1 MTAVPPVASESD
13 ERHVSREQWLAEVV
27 TGPRTPR
34 MEWAEARL
42 HGEDPSESRAWTRLT
57 ALVATQCPAAVMEAP
72 RLDGRTGALVE
83 GVAVARGGALLEGAE
98 ILGEVVS
105 DARLSVDEPVLTW
118 ALAEQGRAWG
128 MSGDISG
135 AAAALSEAAT
145 LAERTAMP
153 IAGCMAR
160 SNLGMLYAQEGRSI
174 DYERHTRLA
183 LEIARESGD
192 VEGLAL
198 GLSNLGGALTTQ
210 KRFEE
215 AASAL
220 TEARELAEKHLL
232 RRIEALATSAL
243 GGLSIETGDIE
254 GGLRLYD
261 AAGLVLA
268 DIPDPFQ
275 VGYNDVIA
283 GRLLLQQERPELALQ
298 RARGAGSHGS
308 RYGLIELQVRA
319 SDLESLVLES
329 LGRLGE
335 SLQAARRSAALERGR
350 LDARVA
356 ASKQAGERSQRSLL
370 ALKRAAWERQRRQE
384 LEQSD
389 RALRDALAEE
399 TRLRAILEE
408 TARTDSL
415 TGIANRR
422 AHESDVRAILADA
435 ARAGREVAM
444 LIIDIDHFKAIN
456 DRYGH
461 EVGDEVLVGVAQ
473 RLQGTLRAS
482 DRVARWGGEEFTV
495 CAPGV
500 GFDGAERVASTL
512 LTSIRGAPFDT
523 QVGPVRVTVSIGA
536 AVHDPGLPAG
546 DRTFRVADAALYR
559 AKREGRDRA
568 VVARS
573 IEEDETEGL
582 GPA

>member
-1 MTAVPPVASESD
+1 MTAVPPVPSEVD
-13 ERHVSREQWLAEVV
+13 EHRVSREQWLAEVV
-27 TGPRTPR
+27 TGPRSPR
-34 MEWAEARL
+34 MAWAVERL
-42 HGEDPSESRAWTRLT
+42 LGGDPSASRAWTRLT
-57 ALVATQCPAAVMEAP
+57 ALVATQRPSAVMAAR
-72 RLDGRTGALVE
+72 RLDGRIGALVE
-83 GVAVARGGALLEGAE
+83 GVAVARSGALLEGAE

-105 DARLSVDEPVLTW
+105 DARLAVDEPVLTW

-128 MSGDISG
+128 MSGDVSG

-145 LAERTAMP
+145 LAGRSAMP

-160 SNLGMLYAQEGRSI
+160 SNLGMLYAQEGRSV
-174 DYERHTRLA
+174 DYEHHTRLA
-183 LEIARESGD
+183 LEIAREAGD
-192 VEGLAL
+192 VEGQAL

-210 KRFEE
+210 KRFDE
-215 AASAL
+215 AAAAL
-220 TEARELAEKHLL
+220 TEARGLAERHGL
-232 RRIEALATSAL
+232 RRIEALALSAL
-243 GGLSIETGDIE
+243 GGLFIERGDID
-254 GGLRLYD
+254 GGVTLYD
-261 AAGLVLA
+261 EAGLLLA
-268 DIPDPFQ
+268 GILDHFQ

-283 GRLLLQQERPELALQ
+283 GRLLLEQGRPELALQ
-298 RARGAGSHGS
+298 RARTAGAHGS
-308 RYGLIELQVRA
+308 RHGLIELQVRA
-319 SDLESLVLES
+319 SDLESRVLES
-329 LGRLGE
+329 EGRLGE
-335 SLQAARRSAALERGR
+335 ALEAARRSAALERGR

-384 LEQSD
+384 LEESD

-399 TRLRAILEE
+399 TRLRCILEK
-408 TARTDSL
+408 TARTDAL
-415 TGIANRR
+415 TGIPNRR
-422 AHESDVRAILADA
+422 AHEADVRAILADA
-435 ARAGREVAM
+435 ARAERHVAM
-444 LIIDIDHFKAIN
+444 LIVDIDHFKAIN

-473 RLQGTLRAS
+473 RLEGALRAS

-500 GFDGAERVASTL
+500 GPDGAERVAGTL
-512 LTSIRGAPFDT
+512 LAAVRGAPFET
-523 QVGPVRVTVSIGA
+523 QIGPVRVTVSIGV
-536 AVHDPGLPAG
+536 AVHDPGLPSG

-582 GPA
+582 GTA